1 MGFRINSLYLS
12 DGYKVGHKSM
22 LAPGTTRLYGT
33 WIPRSTKHAPK
44 GITKIVSFGQQLVW
58 KWLHDEFE
66 ENFFMNNYRTNP
78 FTKEKME
85 VPGLKEK
92 ALQFIKDMSLYL
104 GMEYDGKHFEE
115 LWDLGYLPIK
125 VKALPEGIETNP
137 NIPHMTFV
145 NTVDGFA
152 WLTLY
157 LETIVSALAWKPSTA
172 ATIAKLYRRQAEEW
186 VKKTDPSN
194 LGLVDFMC
202 HDFSARGLDPM
213 SQYLIGLGHA
223 TSFKGSDTL
232 PVIPAARYF
241 YGVKEDEMPIFSV
254 NASEHS
260 VSTTKI
266 FTVGEQ
272 QMIGDW
278 LKIFP
283 KGILSIVS
291 DTFDLWKLITEY
303 LPANKEAI
311 MARDGKLVIRPDCYS
326 EDTLF
331 LTNYGWKNIDAI
343 KQGALV
349 AQVEEDGSYTFVQ
362 PSKIVDEPYEGEM
375 YKYTDFHGKMDLL
388 VTPNHRMVY
397 KQFNNWKVDYAENCK
412 PNNYTKQFIRGAK
425 AVNKNRKL
433 SFIERL
439 NIAFQADGSYQT
451 GVTSSIRFSFSKIR
465 KIHRLENLLK
475 ENNIEYTTYNLGDGK
490 VEFNIKIDKSEVNKD
505 FNWVNTND
513 LCSNWCQEF
522 IEELSHWD
530 SSIRN
535 EGRIKFDTTNT
546 AVIST
551 VELIALSAGYGCLIS
566 EYEDERS
573 ELFSKVYTANI
584 LLDNKLGGQSIQV
597 EKINYKG
604 NIVCVTV
611 PTGRIVVKRNRCTM
625 VCGNS
630 GDPVDIIC
638 GVGTKYEDLSK
649 WFPDGEILPEYFED
663 SLLEE
668 VREDTPHGE
677 RGASEHENIYIV
689 RGKLYKAKIHNISWD
704 RYDKQYYYI
713 DMWEKVKI
721 TIEELPWKPS
731 DKGVIELLWD
741 IFGGTVNEQ
750 GYKVLD
756 PHIGAIYGDS
766 ITPERQVQIY
776 ERLAAKGFAA
786 TNIVLGI
793 GSFTYQY
800 NTRDTLGFAAKGA
813 WFEVKDT
820 GKCNCGHTIEC
831 DCVKEYN
838 IYKDPVTDDGVKRSL
853 KGLLQVKLVDNE
865 YIVNQECSWE
875 QEEDSELKTIYENGK
890 FYNETSLTEIR
901 KKLNEH

>member
-1 MGFRINSLYLS
+1 MSFKINSLYLS
-12 DGYKVGHKSM
+12 DGYKVGHKAM
-22 LAPGTTRLYGT
+22 LAPGTTKLYGT

-92 ALQFIKDMSLYL
+92 ALQFIKDMSFYL
-104 GMEYDGKHFEE
+104 AMEYDGKHFEE

-157 LETIVSALAWKPSTA
+157 LETIVSSLAWKPSTA

-186 VKKTDPSN
+186 VKKTDVAN
-194 LGLVDFMC
+194 LGLVDWMC

-232 PVIPAARYF
+232 PVIPASRYF
-241 YGVKEDEMPIFSV
+241 YGVGEDEMPIGSV

-272 QMIGDW
+272 QMIADW
-278 LKIFP
+278 LQIFP

-303 LPANKEAI
+303 LPANKDAI
-311 MARDGKLVIRPDCYS
+311 MARDGKLVIRPD
-326 EDTLF
+326 
-331 LTNYGWKNIDAI
+331 
-343 KQGALV
+343 
-349 AQVEEDGSYTFVQ
+349 
-362 PSKIVDEPYEGEM
+362 
-375 YKYTDFHGKMDLL
+375 
-388 VTPNHRMVY
+388 
-397 KQFNNWKVDYAENCK
+397 
-412 PNNYTKQFIRGAK
+412 
-425 AVNKNRKL
+425 
-433 SFIERL
+433 
-439 NIAFQADGSYQT
+439 
-451 GVTSSIRFSFSKIR
+451 
-465 KIHRLENLLK
+465 
-475 ENNIEYTTYNLGDGK
+475 
-490 VEFNIKIDKSEVNKD
+490 
-505 FNWVNTND
+505 
-513 LCSNWCQEF
+513 
-522 IEELSHWD
+522 
-530 SSIRN
+530 
-535 EGRIKFDTTNT
+535 
-546 AVIST
+546 
-551 VELIALSAGYGCLIS
+551 
-566 EYEDERS
+566 
-573 ELFSKVYTANI
+573 
-584 LLDNKLGGQSIQV
+584 
-597 EKINYKG
+597 
-604 NIVCVTV
+604 
-611 PTGRIVVKRNRCTM
+611 
-625 VCGNS
+625 S
-630 GDPVDIIC
+630 GDPVDILC

-649 WFPDGEILPEYFED
+649 WFPDGEVLPEYFED

-677 RGASEHENIYIV
+677 CGASEHENIYIV

-713 DMWEKVKI
+713 DMWEKAKI

-766 ITPERQVQIY
+766 ITPERQIQIY
-776 ERLAAKGFAA
+776 ERLAVKGFAA

-875 QEEDSELKTIYENGK
+875 QEEDSELKTIYENGIFK
-890 FYNETSLTEIR
+890 NQVTFQDVRNNLTKI
-901 KKLNEH
+901 